1 VVPILLDTTQIVAFD
16 DYRHDVCVVAEAA
29 KGSRMPGKII
39 FTGLLMAA
47 ALAGRRI
54 LAQRDEADLHG
65 QVALITGGSR
75 GLGLALAEELAAQG
89 CRLAIC
95 ARDAEELERA
105 AEKLHSQG
113 TQVLT
118 IVCDVTDREQVAAM
132 LRQVIAHYGALDLLI
147 ANAGIITVAP
157 VQALKLEDFDRVMAV
172 NFEGVL
178 NTAMAVLPHMERQG
192 RGRIAVISSLG
203 GKVSVPHLLPYSCA
217 KFAAAGFAAGLRAE
231 VARSGITVTAVFPS
245 LMRTG
250 SHVQAEFGG
259 DQPAEYEWFA
269 LGASAPYPVSS
280 SAARAARMIVGAIRR
295 GDAECIFPFTAMI
308 AARSSSLFPAATAAI
323 LSRANQI
330 LPDTTVPPSQNRFVK
345 GAEIKD
351 AASNPVRD
359 AATVLG
365 TRAAETLNQGV

>member
-1 VVPILLDTTQIVAFD
+1 MAGKAFVASA
-16 DYRHDVCVVAEAA
+16 VLATAVAARA
-29 KGSRMPGKII
+29 V
-39 FTGLLMAA
+39 
-47 ALAGRRI
+47 LARRN
-54 LAQRDEADLHG
+54 EADVRG

-95 ARDAEELERA
+95 ARDAAELERA
-105 AEKLHSQG
+105 AARLRASNAE
-113 TQVLT
+113 VLT

-132 LRQVIAHYGALDLLI
+132 VRQVIDRYGAIDLLI

-157 VQALKLEDFDRVMAV
+157 VQALTLEDFDRVMAV

-178 NTAMAVLPHMERQG
+178 NTTLAVLPHMERRR

-217 KFAAAGFAAGLRAE
+217 KFAIAGFAAGLRAE
-231 VARSGITVTAVFPS
+231 VASSGITVTSVYPG

-259 DQPAEYEWFA
+259 NQAEEYGWFA

-280 SAARAARMIVGAIRR
+280 SAERAARLIVGALRR
-295 GDAECIFPFTAMI
+295 GDAECIFPITSLLVAR
-308 AARSSSLFPAATAAI
+308 AAAFFPAATAAA
-323 LSRANQI
+323 LSRVNQI
-330 LPDTTVPPSQNRFVK
+330 LPGTDVSPAQNRFVK
-345 GAEIKD
+345 GAEIRD
-351 AASNPVRD
+351 TAPNPVRE
-359 AATVLG
+359 AAALLG
-365 TRAAETLNQGV
+365 TRAARQLNQGV